1 MRGKCCFCSYKVI
14 KQCINLS
21 TVSCLSEE
29 PGRKRSVQCIHL
41 LILLCCHLSEGG
53 CPVQDLVSS
62 PSSLPSAMEVR
73 NTNIL
78 QYQPVPPQVIPV
90 ESRPLTGVV
99 HNPMSPT
106 RPQAQVQSI
115 QFSGQPALTG
125 ML

>member
-1 MRGKCCFCSYKVI
+1 MLLLFLQIY
-14 KQCINLS
+14 QTMYNLP

-29 PGRKRSVQCIHL
+29 PGRKRSVQYIHL

-73 NTNIL
+73 NTNTL

-90 ESRPLTGVV
+90 ESPPLTGVV

-106 RPQAQVQSI
+106 RPRAQVQSI